1 MMPRRGRNRPRGA
14 RTNPGGPM
22 SQAPAPGARPTVLV
36 VDDEED
42 LRDIMRRMLER
53 RGFATLIAGDPQQA
67 IATCREHD
75 GDIDIL
81 VTDLGLP
88 GVSGGE
94 LSRTATELR
103 PGMRVVY
110 ISGLPKEIAVADGLI
125 DGDALLVKKPFTTDL
140 LVGALHSVLGERAT
154 S

>member
-1 MMPRRGRNRPRGA
+1 
-14 RTNPGGPM
+14 M
-22 SQAPAPGARPTVLV
+22 SQAPAPESRPTVLV

-53 RGFATLIAGDPQQA
+53 RGFATLIAGDSQQA
-67 IATCREHD
+67 IAACREHP

-94 LSRTATELR
+94 LSRSATQLR
-103 PGMRVVY
+103 PEMSVVY
-110 ISGLPKEIAVADGLI
+110 ISGLPKELAVADGLI
-125 DGDALLVKKPFTTDL
+125 GEDALLVKKPFSSEV
-140 LVGALHSVLGERAT
+140 LVQTLRSVLGED

>member
-1 MMPRRGRNRPRGA
+1 
-14 RTNPGGPM
+14 M
-22 SQAPAPGARPTVLV
+22 SEETPERPTVLV

-53 RGFATLIAGDPQQA
+53 RGFDTLVAGDSESA
-67 IATCREHD
+67 ITACRDHE
-75 GDIDIL
+75 GVIDVL

-88 GVSGGE
+88 GASGGE

-103 PGMRVVY
+103 PSMKVVY
-110 ISGLPKEIAVADGLI
+110 ISGLPKDIAVSKGLI
-125 DGDALLVKKPFTTDL
+125 GDDALLVKKPFTSEL
-140 LVGALHSVLGERAT
+140 LVEALRVVIAEKAT

>member
-22 SQAPAPGARPTVLV
+22 SQASAPGKRPTVLV

-53 RGFATLIAGDPQQA
+53 RGFTTLVAGDSKQA
-67 IATCREHD
+67 IAACREHPEE
-75 GDIDIL
+75 IDIL
-81 VTDLGLP
+81 LTDLGLP

-94 LSRTATELR
+94 LSRTAAQLR

-110 ISGLPKEIAVADGLI
+110 ISGLP
-125 DGDALLVKKPFTTDL
+125 
-140 LVGALHSVLGERAT
+140 
-154 S
+154 

>member
-1 MMPRRGRNRPRGA
+1 
-14 RTNPGGPM
+14 M
-22 SQAPAPGARPTVLV
+22 SQAREPETLPTVLV

-42 LRDIMRRMLER
+42 LRDIIRRMLER
-53 RGFATLIAGDPQQA
+53 RGFATLTAGDPQQA
-67 IATCREHD
+67 IAVCRDHP
-75 GDIDIL
+75 GDIDVL

-110 ISGLPKEIAVADGLI
+110 ISGLPKDMAVAEGLI
-125 DGDALLVKKPFTTDL
+125 APDALLVKKPFSTESL
-140 LVGALHSVLGERAT
+140 IEALRSVIAERAA
-154 S
+154 

>member
-1 MMPRRGRNRPRGA
+1 
-14 RTNPGGPM
+14 M
-22 SQAPAPGARPTVLV
+22 SQSPDGETRPTVLV

-53 RGFATLIAGDPQQA
+53 RGFATLIAGDSQEA
-67 IATCREHD
+67 IQVCRDHP

-88 GVSGGE
+88 GVSGGQ
-94 LSRTATELR
+94 LSQSATELR

-110 ISGLPKEIAVADGLI
+110 ISGLPKEMAVAEGQI
-125 DGDALLVKKPFTTDL
+125 EPDALLVKKPFSTEL
-140 LVGALHSVLGERAT
+140 LIEALRSVLAERAAP
-154 S
+154 